1 MRKDQ
6 DYVAR
11 VVYVI
16 IPAYNCQ
23 NYLEDSVASVL
34 AQTSINAQVVIVD
47 DGSTDETVQVIDS
60 IADGNEKIHILH
72 KENGGV
78 SSARNKGIQYVLS
91 ISRDCDYIAFLDAD
105 DAWEKNFFDQ
115 AVLNI
120 IDKGT
125 DLIGFQSAVCNNEL
139 TMRAQTVTL
148 AEGQFVGGNNS
159 VWIHATQHFGAMLYS
174 CGFLKKYHI
183 CFMENLRYSE
193 DKIFS
198 MQCMYLAHQIIL
210 KNKLLYLYRQ
220 NETSAISRRRFG
232 IPYFVPIIDGYL
244 ESDSQMLKYQNPNR
258 GKLNQGHTMAM
269 VYIMD
274 MLEEHYQQ
282 FGNTEQVKD
291 LFENKPLYKEI
302 YGEGLEQKEKRY
314 QEYHTRKTLFIIQ
327 NYMRGIQKL
336 LVRQAMKIKIINRFK
351 QAKLYNIAIVKL

>member
-47 DGSTDETVQVIDS
+47 DGSTDETAHVIDS

-115 AVLNI
+115 GVLNI
-120 IDKGT
+120 IDW
-125 DLIGFQSAVCNNEL
+125 L
-139 TMRAQTVTL
+139 
-148 AEGQFVGGNNS
+148 S
-159 VWIHATQHFGAMLYS
+159 VS
-174 CGFLKKYHI
+174 
-183 CFMENLRYSE
+183 
-193 DKIFS
+193 S
-198 MQCMYLAHQIIL
+198 M
-210 KNKLLYLYRQ
+210 
-220 NETSAISRRRFG
+220 
-232 IPYFVPIIDGYL
+232 
-244 ESDSQMLKYQNPNR
+244 
-258 GKLNQGHTMAM
+258 
-269 VYIMD
+269 
-274 MLEEHYQQ
+274 
-282 FGNTEQVKD
+282 
-291 LFENKPLYKEI
+291 
-302 YGEGLEQKEKRY
+302 
-314 QEYHTRKTLFIIQ
+314 
-327 NYMRGIQKL
+327 
-336 LVRQAMKIKIINRFK
+336 
-351 QAKLYNIAIVKL
+351 